1 MVAMLSV
8 FSLLVI
14 STVQAGFQGASIQL
28 VYELD
33 EDVPSMALDLDLQP
47 WGERSQDSE
56 KTWAATSLSWHFLEN
71 ESSNEHPVDRLE
83 TSILRGQKTFEGGL
97 LEGRWGL
104 GGFVWDDDDGILDF
118 TPAGGRL
125 GFDLLGDLVQGEIG
139 LDVRA
144 RWLLDVTERSLDASL
159 GVPLGVSA
167 STPEDRPPF
176 AYLGL
181 RVRPGIGFLGPAKPF
196 QVDTS
201 LSGGVGYAV
210 VRGEEID
217 LLLALDY
224 SLNHASLTSRGQS
237 VVHTFSAG
245 VKSRF

>member
-83 TSILRGQKTFEGGL
+83 TSILRAHSSSAVSAL
-97 LEGRWGL
+97 
-104 GGFVWDDDDGILDF
+104 
-118 TPAGGRL
+118 
-125 GFDLLGDLVQGEIG
+125 
-139 LDVRA
+139 
-144 RWLLDVTERSLDASL
+144 ERS
-159 GVPLGVSA
+159 GVLQ
-167 STPEDRPPF
+167 R
-176 AYLGL
+176 
-181 RVRPGIGFLGPAKPF
+181 
-196 QVDTS
+196 
-201 LSGGVGYAV
+201 
-210 VRGEEID
+210 
-217 LLLALDY
+217 
-224 SLNHASLTSRGQS
+224 
-237 VVHTFSAG
+237 
-245 VKSRF
+245 